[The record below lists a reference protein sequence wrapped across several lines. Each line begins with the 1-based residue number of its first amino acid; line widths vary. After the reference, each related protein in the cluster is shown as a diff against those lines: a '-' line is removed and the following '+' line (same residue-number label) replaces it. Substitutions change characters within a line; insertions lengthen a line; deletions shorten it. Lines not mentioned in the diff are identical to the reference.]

1 MKEHVTRLL
10 LATVFLAPASVAF
23 AQNIPLDT
31 AEYVAIRTTDGN
43 EFVGQV
49 LARDSTTVV
58 LKTDMFSEIAIQRA
72 FIRRMIPV
80 APGQASSNLYWFEV
94 PVSAN
99 YFVGPTAYGLRKG
112 EGYYHNGLVFW
123 NQVAFG
129 LSDRF
134 SISVGSI
141 PLLAFDEV
149 LPIWVQPKFSF
160 PIVENKVTFGLSGI
174 LGRSF
179 STYEIDDFALG
190 GVLGQ
195 VTIGTRNTNV
205 TVGLGTAWGDGKWS
219 KGAVASMGGVLRTGT
234 RFAVLTENYF
244 FRSYG
249 YPAAI
254 NMSGFRIIG
263 RRVSFDFGLL
273 SYIEELEI
281 EGALPWLALYAT
293 IGRRR

>member
-1 MKEHVTRLL
+1 MKGHTTHALL
-10 LATVFLAPASVAF
+10 TAVFLLITTVVF

-49 LARDSTTVV
+49 LRQDSMAVV
-58 LKTDMFSEIAIQRA
+58 LRTDMFSEIVLQRA

-80 APGQASSNLYWFEV
+80 APGQASSNNYWFEV
-94 PVSAN
+94 PASAN
-99 YFVGPTAYGLRKG
+99 YLIGPTAYGLRKG

-129 LSDRF
+129 LSDLF
-134 SISVGSI
+134 SISMGSI
-141 PLLAFDEV
+141 PLLAIDEV

-160 PIVENKVTFGLSGI
+160 PILENKVTFGFSGI

-179 STYEIDDFALG
+179 SSYEMDDFALG

-205 TVGLGTAWGDGKWS
+205 TVGLGTAWGDGRWS
-219 KGAVASMGGVLRTGT
+219 KGAIASIGGALRTGT
-234 RFAVLTENYF
+234 RFAWLTENYF
-244 FRSYG
+244 FRAYG
-249 YPAAI
+249 YPAVL

-273 SYIEELEI
+273 SYFEELEI
-281 EGALPWLALYAT
+281 QGALPWLALYAT